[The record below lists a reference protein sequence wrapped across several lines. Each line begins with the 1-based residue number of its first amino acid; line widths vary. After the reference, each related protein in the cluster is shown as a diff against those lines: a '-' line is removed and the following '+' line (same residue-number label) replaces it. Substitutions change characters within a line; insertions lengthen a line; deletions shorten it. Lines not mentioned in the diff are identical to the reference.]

1 MTKNK
6 EEPLTKEEAEKQVA
20 DLPPDIR
27 ATLDKYWQAYRDLRK
42 TFGPGVHITRDDVAF
57 AAGTNSIDM
66 ASKWMALIEP
76 IEGDQPFQTRPKK
89 PNRNQAKQ
97 GQAPALHAPAVQT
110 AFEAVQKALE
120 LVSKAFRDTQAAEVA
135 EVTRGFQTAL
145 QEQGAEFEAQRQADE
160 DRIADLQKAASGSG
174 NVSWLNH
181 AAAQEL
187 RTKLAIV
194 EAKLNAAEA
203 RTEHANHGEELA
215 QVKLASAAEQVAALQ
230 AGAALQLAEV
240 SRLLEGRE
248 GLEAAVAQ
256 TVELRAENAGLTARA
271 AALAD
276 QIGSLENRLAEMDAR
291 YERERLAQRAG
302 HDRELAEERQRSAE
316 REARLLDLVAHGR
329 NEETTQGNGGPRPS
343 GERA

>member
-1 MTKNK
+1 MTKKREK
-6 EEPLTKEEAEKQVA
+6 ERPLTREEAEKQVA
-20 DLPPDIR
+20 DLSPDVR
-27 ATLDKYWQAYRDLRK
+27 ATLDKYWGACRDLRQ
-42 TFGPGVHITRDDVAF
+42 TFGPGIHITREDVAF

-89 PNRNQAKQ
+89 PSRDK
-97 GQAPALHAPAVQT
+97 GEAPSQHAPAVQ
-110 AFEAVQKALE
+110 AAIDGVVKALE

-135 EVTRGFQTAL
+135 EITRGFQTAL
-145 QEQGAEFEAQRQADE
+145 QEQGDEFEEERQAGE
-160 DRIADLQKAASGSG
+160 ALIADLRKAASGSG
-174 NVSWLNH
+174 NRSWLNH
-181 AAAQEL
+181 EAAQEL
-187 RTKLAIV
+187 RAKLAAV
-194 EAKLNAAEA
+194 EAELNAALA
-203 RTEHANHGEELA
+203 RAEQANHGEDLA

-240 SRLLEGRE
+240 SRLLEERK

-276 QIGSLENRLAEMDAR
+276 QIGRLENRLAEMDAR
-291 YERERLAQRAG
+291 YERERSAQRAA
-302 HDRELAEERQRSAE
+302 HDRELGEQRQRSAD
-316 REARLLDLVAHGR
+316 REARLLGLVAHGR
-329 NEETTQGNGGPRPS
+329 NEETMQGNGGPTPS